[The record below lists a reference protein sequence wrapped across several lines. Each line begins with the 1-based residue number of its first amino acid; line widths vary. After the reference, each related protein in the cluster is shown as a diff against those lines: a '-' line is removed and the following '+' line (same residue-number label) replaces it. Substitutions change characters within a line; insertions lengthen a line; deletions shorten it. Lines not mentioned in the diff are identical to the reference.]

1 MNPSVDISYPL
12 ENLLL
17 NDVNRVDQVSK
28 TAGGKGLNVTRVI
41 QQLGG
46 DVVASGVLGGHLG
59 DTIKEQ
65 LDKNNIQ
72 HEFFPIAQET
82 RNSIALLHDNGQQ
95 TEILEAG
102 PVVQTEEIAGFMNTF
117 KELIEKADLLTISG
131 SLAKG
136 LPSNFYTNLISIAKQ
151 TGKDTLLDS
160 SGSALKDALK
170 HKDKPLLIKPN
181 LTEVNELLDSALEL
195 TQPEE
200 IKHTLK
206 HSLLDGVEW
215 VVVTLGG
222 DGAIVKHHDHFY
234 RVTLPKLD
242 IVNPV
247 GSGDATIAGFA
258 YALEKADSVENT
270 IKFGMTA
277 GVLNA
282 LEPKTGHINANH
294 LHTIWQQITIASF

>member
-1 MNPSVDISYPL
+1 MNPSVDISYPV

-41 QQLGG
+41 HQLGG

-102 PVVQTEEIAGFMNTF
+102 PVVQAEEIAGFMNTF

-151 TGKDTLLDS
+151 AGKDTLLDS

-170 HKDKPLLIKPN
+170 YKDKPLLIKPN

-206 HSLLDGVEW
+206 HSLFDGVEW

-222 DGAIVKHHDHFY
+222 DGAIVKHHDRFY

-258 YALEKADSVENT
+258 HALEKADSVENT
-270 IKFGMTA
+270 IKLGMTA

-282 LEPKTGHINANH
+282 LEPKTRHINVDH
-294 LHTIWQQITIASF
+294 LHTIWHQITIVPF